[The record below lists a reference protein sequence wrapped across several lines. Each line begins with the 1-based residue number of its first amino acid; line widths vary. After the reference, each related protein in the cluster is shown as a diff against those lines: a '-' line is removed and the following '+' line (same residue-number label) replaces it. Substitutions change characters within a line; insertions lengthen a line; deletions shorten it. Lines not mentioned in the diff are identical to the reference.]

1 MSVFDENI
9 ITEEYLEQ
17 SGFRCGGV
25 IYTKTFKNKS
35 GERVD
40 VTYYIKD
47 SYFSSNRKKSDIIVN
62 TRLIPPLGS
71 NNIWREEIYY
81 KITDT
86 IEFEKIINKHINE
99 FI

>member
-1 MSVFDENI
+1 MSLFDGNV

-17 SGFRCGGV
+17 SGFRCCGT
-25 IYTKTFKNKS
+25 IYTKTFKNKF

-47 SYFSSNRKKSDIIVN
+47 SYFSSNRKKSDIVVN
-62 TRLIPPLGS
+62 TRLTSPLGS
-71 NNIWREEIYY
+71 NNIWREEIYR

-86 IEFEKIINKHINE
+86 IEFEKIITKHINE
-99 FI
+99 SI